1 MNKKNLL
8 KYYDF
13 LVEYEK
19 LCIKHE
25 MFIDACGCCDSPFL
39 GKFENI
45 KIEENKL
52 LFDFGCRNEYGK
64 YISYTRID
72 LKKLKEIIE
81 KMEEK

>member
-8 KYYDF
+8 KCYDF

-39 GKFENI
+39 GEIENI

-52 LFDFGCRNEYGK
+52 LFDFVYR
-64 YISYTRID
+64 RID

-81 KMEEK
+81 NMEEE

>member
-1 MNKKNLL
+1 M

-19 LCIKHE
+19 LCKKHK

-39 GKFENI
+39 GAFENI
-45 KIEENKL
+45 KIKENKL
-52 LFDFGCRNEYGK
+52 LFDFVRRNEDGE
-64 YISYTRID
+64 YISYARID

-81 KMEEK
+81 NMEDN

>member
-25 MFIDACGCCDSPFL
+25 MFIEACGCCDSPFL
-39 GKFENI
+39 GDFDSI
-45 KIEENKL
+45 KIKDNKL
-52 LFDFGCRNEYGK
+52 LFDFVYQNEDGK

-72 LKKLKEIIE
+72 LKKLKEIIK